1 MTKMG
6 LGYKYVPLISL
17 GNNHLL
23 TSLKT
28 GKAFWTSP
36 AFAIYRHLKKSKS
49 KIQNWSGWLF
59 FKNLRQFLC
68 LHFPYMLICLVQLLV
83 VSTKIDLSLIGN
95 TFQQIIISAAIHWDY
110 SLGSYRFLDP
120 KYKSFSQHSKF
131 SQGNSLI
138 SHIGEPTPLNWS
150 RVQRKVVRHNVSSI
164 AHSARSQKHSVLSI
178 FVTNSLRKHV

>member
-1 MTKMG
+1 
-6 LGYKYVPLISL
+6 
-17 GNNHLL
+17 
-23 TSLKT
+23 
-28 GKAFWTSP
+28 
-36 AFAIYRHLKKSKS
+36 
-49 KIQNWSGWLF
+49 
-59 FKNLRQFLC
+59 
-68 LHFPYMLICLVQLLV
+68 MLICLVQLLV

-120 KYKSFSQHSKF
+120 KYKTFSQHSKF

-164 AHSARSQKHSVLSI
+164 AHSTRSQKHSVLSI
-178 FVTNSLRKHV
+178 FVTNSLRKHVYGIFQPKSNCIWNKIRQKGHPVKWIQQYSLDSVRENYLVLLSPFQSEYCD